1 MEIQM
6 ETERLV
12 IRRLTM
18 QDTEALLAIM
28 GKPEVMYA
36 WEHGFTHADVVQW
49 IGRQLARYRDDG
61 YGYFALELK
70 GEGKVIGQ
78 AGLMKTAFNGRE
90 AVELGYILGDSYWHM
105 GYASEAARECL
116 RYASVDLGLAEVY
129 CSIRPQNT
137 ASIRVAL
144 SLGMAQCGSHTVVY
158 RGKEMPHL
166 LFCKELGPDSK

>member
-1 MEIQM
+1 M

-78 AGLMKTAFNGRE
+78 AGLMKTAINGRE
-90 AVELGYILGDSYWHM
+90 AVELGYILDDSYWHR
-105 GYASEAARECL
+105 GYAVEAARECL
-116 RYASVDLGLAEVY
+116 RYASADLGLAEVY

-144 SLGMAQCGSHTVVY
+144 ALGMKQCGSHTVIY

-166 LFCKELGPDSK
+166 LFSKASGSGCM